1 MFTFVVDAIEVDTPQ
16 SGINTDVTTNSNNM
30 EELFGTPYIWCFH
43 IDQIFDRDWQC
54 QLKFLQEKIS
64 TEGGQQ
70 FAFC

>member
-43 IDQIFDRDWQC
+43 ID
-54 QLKFLQEKIS
+54 
-64 TEGGQQ
+64 
-70 FAFC
+70 